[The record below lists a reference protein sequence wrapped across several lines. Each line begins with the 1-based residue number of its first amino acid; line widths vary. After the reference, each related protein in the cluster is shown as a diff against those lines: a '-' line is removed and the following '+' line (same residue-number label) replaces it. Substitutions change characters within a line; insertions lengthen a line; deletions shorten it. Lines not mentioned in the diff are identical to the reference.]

1 MPASFRLD
9 GLDPYVP
16 AEMFRECFQD
26 RYLWISANTVVA
38 RRAAVREAGG
48 IPPELEWHGDWFA
61 SLPRPTLLA
70 DAFPLLAGSGGGADA
85 HVPGPAPP
93 PRALAPL
100 VRGWPS
106 SQSRPNALL

>member
-38 RRAAVREAGG
+38 RRAAVREAGR
-48 IPPELEWHGDWFA
+48 A
-61 SLPRPTLLA
+61 VA
-70 DAFPLLAGSGGGADA
+70 AGRTRMFLD
-85 HVPGPAPP
+85 
-93 PRALAPL
+93 RLRRLAPWL
-100 VRGWPS
+100 RW
-106 SQSRPNALL
+106 